1 MSMLR
6 GVVGSEHLIHRLGGA
21 RRRALGG
28 VLVVF
33 VALAANAA
41 GQTGTRPLAEAAV
54 RALSGPSGPAA
65 GQPAGPTAPV
75 LRLTVDEAVRM
86 ALEANLSLQA
96 ERLAPQIQD
105 AQVAQARAVWTP
117 TLFTQVSRADNA
129 SPPESFLAGAAPTIT
144 DLSVTTVT
152 GLSQQL
158 PWYGARY
165 DVRWSASRG
174 ETTAFT
180 SFNPRLRSQL
190 LFQFT
195 QPLVR
200 DFRIDAGRRQ
210 VWTSENLRAVADLGL
225 RQSIIAT
232 TRSVRHA
239 YWDLVSAI
247 AAHRVAQQSLDLA
260 REALRNNRTRV
271 EVGTMAAIDIVEAEA
286 EVARNEEAVIVAEQ
300 NIRRAQDTLRTLILS
315 PDRADFWTVTFE
327 PVEQPELKAQP
338 VDVEAAVR
346 RALDER
352 TDILAAKKNLD
363 NARLN
368 VTFYRNQRLPN
379 VDVNLTYSAV
389 GLGGTEFTFDFG
401 GGFPPPIVGRATRGF
416 GSVLGDVLTSDYA
429 SWTLAVVVGY
439 PIGTSAAEAALASAR
454 LQQTQQETSL
464 RNLEL
469 LVTAS
474 VRDVARQVETNLK
487 RVEVTQKA
495 RELAERRLEAEQKK
509 FTVGMSDTFR
519 VLQAQRDLA
528 VARNAELRAVIDYNK
543 SLVDFETI
551 QQAPL
556 GGR

>member
-1 MSMLR
+1 MAIPRFVFAVLSCACVAAAEVAAQAPAR
-6 GVVGSEHLIHRLGGA
+6 PLIQAAA
-21 RRRALGG
+21 RASSSLLDRPAGQ
-28 VLVVF
+28 
-33 VALAANAA
+33 AA
-41 GQTGTRPLAEAAV
+41 G
-54 RALSGPSGPAA
+54 A
-65 GQPAGPTAPV
+65 GGPV
-75 LRLTVDEAVRM
+75 LRLTVDEAVAM

-117 TLFTQVSRADNA
+117 TLTTQFSRADNA
-129 SPPESFLAGAAPTIT
+129 SPPDSFLAGAAPTIT
-144 DLSVTTVT
+144 DLSVTSATS
-152 GLSQQL
+152 LSQQL
-158 PWYGARY
+158 PWYGGRY
-165 DVRWSASRG
+165 DLRWSASRG

-190 LFQFT
+190 VFQYI

-210 VWTSENLRAVADLGL
+210 VWTSQNLRAIADLGL
-225 RQSIIAT
+225 RQAVAAT
-232 TRSVRHA
+232 TRSVRNA
-239 YWDLVSAI
+239 YWDLVAAI

-271 EVGTMAAIDIVEAEA
+271 EVGTMAPIDIVEAEA

-300 NIRRAQDTLRTLILS
+300 NIRRAQDVLRTLVLS

-327 PVEQPELKAQP
+327 PAEQPELKAQP

-346 RALDER
+346 RALAER

-363 NARLN
+363 NAR
-368 VTFYRNQRLPN
+368 VSVSFYRNQRLPS
-379 VDVNLTYSAV
+379 VDVALTYSAV
-389 GLGGTEFTFDFG
+389 GLGGTEFKYDFS
-401 GGFPPPIVGRATRGF
+401 GGFPPPIVGKAQRGF

-429 SWTLAVVVGY
+429 SWSVAFVVGY
-439 PIGTSAAEAALASAR
+439 PIGTSTAEAALAAAR
-454 LQQTQQETSL
+454 LQQAQQETAL

-469 LVTAS
+469 QVAAS

-509 FTVGMSDTFR
+509 FAVGLSDTFR
-519 VLQAQRDLA
+519 VLQAQRDLS

-543 SLVDFETI
+543 SLVDLETI

>member
-1 MSMLR
+1 MTASR
-6 GVVGSEHLIHRLGGA
+6 SVGASA
-21 RRRALGG
+21 RQRRAQLTLARALSLAVGALLG
-28 VLVVF
+28 
-33 VALAANAA
+33 VASAAA
-41 GQTGTRPLAEAAV
+41 GQSPARPLAEAAA
-54 RALSGPSGPAA
+54 RAVAGPPGPTAA
-65 GQPAGPTAPV
+65 QPAGPAAAIM
-75 LRLTVDEAVRM
+75 RLTADEAVRM
-86 ALEANLSLQA
+86 ALEANLGLQA
-96 ERLAPQIQD
+96 ARLAPPIQD

-117 TLFTQVSRADNA
+117 NLFTQVARADNA
-129 SPPESFLAGAAPTIT
+129 SPPDSFLAGAAPTIT
-144 DLSVTTVT
+144 DLSVTSVT
-152 GLSQQL
+152 GVSQQL
-158 PWYGARY
+158 PWYGGRY
-165 DVRWSASRG
+165 DLRWSASRG

-190 LFQFT
+190 VFQFT

-210 VWTSENLRAVADLGL
+210 VWTSQNGRVIADLEL
-225 RQSIIAT
+225 RQSIVAT

-327 PVEQPELKAQP
+327 PVEQPELKALP
-338 VDVEAAVR
+338 VDVGAAVR

-352 TDILAAKKNLD
+352 TDILAARKNLD

-368 VTFYRNQRLPN
+368 VSFYRNQRLPN
-379 VDVNLTYSAV
+379 VDLSLTYSAV
-389 GLGGTEFTFDFG
+389 GLGGTEFKFDFS
-401 GGFPPPIVGRATRGF
+401 GGFPPPVVGRATRGF

-429 SWTLAVVVGY
+429 SWSLAVVVGY
-439 PIGTSAAEAALASAR
+439 PIGTSAAEAALAAAR
-454 LQQTQQETSL
+454 LQQTQQETTL

-469 LVTAS
+469 FVTAS

>member
-1 MSMLR
+1 MTLWPS
-6 GVVGSEHLIHRLGGA
+6 V
-21 RRRALGG
+21 RASVSGMR
-28 VLVVF
+28 
-33 VALAANAA
+33 LAATWAVA
-41 GQTGTRPLAEAAV
+41 SAMLVGTP
-54 RALSGPSGPAA
+54 PAA
-65 GQPAGPTAPV
+65 AAQPDGRTAVERAPGRVELPGGLLDQPAAAAPPV
-75 LRLTVDEAVRM
+75 IRLTVEDAVHM
-86 ALEANLSLQA
+86 ALEANLGLQA
-96 ERLAPQIQD
+96 ERLAPLIQD

-117 TLFTQVSRADNA
+117 TLLTQVSRADNA
-129 SPPESFLAGAAPTIT
+129 SPPDSFLAGAAPTIT
-144 DLSVTTVT
+144 DLSVATVT

-158 PWYGARY
+158 PWYGGRY

-190 LFQFT
+190 LVQFT

-200 DFRIDAGRRQ
+200 DFRIDGGRRQ
-210 VWTSENLRAVADLGL
+210 VWTSENLRAIADLGL
-225 RQSIIAT
+225 RQTLVAT

-271 EVGTMAAIDIVEAEA
+271 EVGTMAPIDIVEAEA

-300 NIRRAQDTLRTLILS
+300 NIRRAQDALRTLILS
-315 PDRADFWTVTFE
+315 PDRADFWTVAFD
-327 PVEQPELKAQP
+327 PVEQPELRAQP

-352 TDILAAKKNLD
+352 TDILAAKKALD
-363 NARLN
+363 NTRLSES
-368 VTFYRNQRLPN
+368 FYRNQRLPN
-379 VDVNLTYSAV
+379 VDLNLTYTAV
-389 GLGGTEFTFDFG
+389 GLGGTEFKFDYS
-401 GGFPPPIVGRATRGF
+401 GGFPPPIVGQARRGF
-416 GSVLGDVLTSDYA
+416 GSVLSDVLTSDYA
-429 SWTLAVVVGY
+429 SWSIALVVGY
-439 PIGTSAAEAALASAR
+439 PLGTSAADAALAAAR
-454 LQQTQQETSL
+454 LQHTQQETHL

-469 LVTAS
+469 TVAAS
-474 VRDVARQVETNLK
+474 VRDVARQVETNRK

-509 FTVGMSDTFR
+509 FSVGMSDTFR

-528 VARNAELRAVIDYNK
+528 VARNAELRAIIDYNK
-543 SLVDFETI
+543 SLVDFETV